1 MLPQSAEAPFG
12 RSSEATELSLFCG
25 FSACTLDPTPDPTP
39 GFRPFPYPI
48 V

>member
-25 FSACTLDPTPDPTP
+25 FSACTLDPTP
-39 GFRPFPYPI
+39 GFRPFAYPI